1 MIPDM
6 ERIKNNI
13 TKNVKNDF
21 SFNTDANGAHNEET
35 WRKWFPSFYKW
46 WMGNGK
52 KNKLIHL

>member
-52 KNKLIHL
+52 KI